1 MTNVAST
8 ERRPPRIRLQARGFR
23 SLRDVDVALGAF
35 HVLVGPNGSGKST
48 LLDAVAMIGD
58 IVTSPSLGYALGRS
72 MRHAFG
78 RPVKE
83 LRAAD
88 ARGLTWRR
96 LGGPIALAVEA
107 PVPRTVGSDLRRV
120 ARFCR
125 YEVKFN
131 AAGPPTILSETF
143 STWDSRGAD
152 SHSKIVQ
159 RSGDDA
165 EEVSYQS
172 ETSADRYRFRIRSD
186 RSAFAGLPAD
196 DGRFPVA
203 NWFRNRFSRPPIK
216 RMEPSLGHA
225 LLTLDPSRPSAEE
238 VAESVYRLET
248 QDRQG
253 HADWVEHVR
262 EAVPGITD
270 ITTDGHPRGQ
280 GRRLVLKCRNGL
292 ELPWWQASNGT
303 MRALSLTLLA
313 YSKDRYE
320 TYLIAEPENGIHPY
334 AIEVVFQSLRSVYGS
349 QVLLTT
355 HSPLVARLA
364 KPSELLCFSTDQEGA
379 TQIVPASNHPLLKDW
394 LDSVDFG
401 TLLASGIL
409 G

>member
-72 MRHAFG
+72 IRHAFG

-88 ARGLTWRR
+88 PRGLH
-96 LGGPIALAVEA
+96 GGVWAGRSLWLSKLPFRGPSVPICVVW
-107 PVPRTVGSDLRRV
+107 PDSVDTKS
-120 ARFCR
+120 
-125 YEVKFN
+125 KFN

-159 RSGDDA
+159 RS
-165 EEVSYQS
+165 EMTLRRCRTNS

-203 NWFRNRFSRPPIK
+203 NWFRNRFSRP
-216 RMEPSLGHA
+216 RSSAWNQALG
-225 LLTLDPSRPSAEE
+225 TR
-238 VAESVYRLET
+238 
-248 QDRQG
+248 
-253 HADWVEHVR
+253 
-262 EAVPGITD
+262 
-270 ITTDGHPRGQ
+270 
-280 GRRLVLKCRNGL
+280 C
-292 ELPWWQASNGT
+292 
-303 MRALSLTLLA
+303 
-313 YSKDRYE
+313 
-320 TYLIAEPENGIHPY
+320 
-334 AIEVVFQSLRSVYGS
+334 
-349 QVLLTT
+349 
-355 HSPLVARLA
+355 
-364 KPSELLCFSTDQEGA
+364 
-379 TQIVPASNHPLLKDW
+379 
-394 LDSVDFG
+394 
-401 TLLASGIL
+401 
-409 G
+409 

>member
-1 MTNVAST
+1 M
-8 ERRPPRIRLQARGFR
+8 
-23 SLRDVDVALGAF
+23 
-35 HVLVGPNGSGKST
+35 
-48 LLDAVAMIGD
+48 
-58 IVTSPSLGYALGRS
+58 
-72 MRHAFG
+72 
-78 RPVKE
+78 
-83 LRAAD
+83 
-88 ARGLTWRR
+88 
-96 LGGPIALAVEA
+96 
-107 PVPRTVGSDLRRV
+107 
-120 ARFCR
+120 
-125 YEVKFN
+125 
-131 AAGPPTILSETF
+131 
-143 STWDSRGAD
+143 
-152 SHSKIVQ
+152 
-159 RSGDDA
+159 
-165 EEVSYQS
+165 SYQS

-186 RSAFAGLPAD
+186 RSALAGLPAD

-355 HSPLVARLA
+355 HSLSLRGLPSRQSSCASARIKRELRKSSRPATIRCSRTGWTQSISAPCSPAGSRDDRSLVPLFIGR
-364 KPSELLCFSTDQEGA
+364 
-379 TQIVPASNHPLLKDW
+379 HPPILSRSMRPW
-394 LDSVDFG
+394 G
-401 TLLASGIL
+401 WASGLSRNCPARPRLVLRSGTPEIPTRQSACNQSTWRFV
-409 G
+409 GRHCA